1 MTSTFLN
8 TPKEAAMDYQTT
20 LHEVIKKKLIA
31 VEGPLEFGNGGSGTR
46 KLYYLK
52 RLEDNLVVP
61 MSGSVRAMYERGGG
75 SELDGKMCSIRSSS
89 AMTFNLLGNGPVRI
103 SSGKHAGSYELAY
116 EYQLPT
122 LRNSPHPANLD
133 AYLKSEGENI
143 YCEMKM
149 LEWLGT
155 PHHVLSPN
163 YLETTRYLVPC
174 EDAESFITMFR
185 KLACISVTG
194 KDCKPERLSDGR
206 YDSLQMA
213 KHLLAIYGKLAN
225 DATYS
230 PSKVTLLNCVWE
242 FTNPSALGGYM
253 PKYLK
258 MKAEEHEGFERFARL
273 AEEHVAPLFE
283 AKGTSLSIEYMTT
296 VELMEA
302 IEYEPCHRAKLE
314 RYIV

>member
-1 MTSTFLN
+1 
-8 TPKEAAMDYQTT
+8 MDYLTT
-20 LHEVIKKKLIA
+20 LHEVIKKRFIA

-103 SSGKHAGSYELAY
+103 SSGKHVGSYELAY

-122 LRNSPHPANLD
+122 LRNNPHPANLD
-133 AYLKSEGENI
+133 AYLKGEGEDV

-155 PHHVLSPN
+155 PRHTLRSN
-163 YLETTRYLVPC
+163 YLETIHYLVPR
-174 EDAESFITMFR
+174 EDAERFVAMFQ
-185 KLACISVTG
+185 KLACICVVG
-194 KDCKPERLSDGR
+194 RGRKHERLSDGR
-206 YDSLQMA
+206 YDSLQMT
-213 KHLLAIYGKLAN
+213 KHLLAIYGKLVN
-225 DATYS
+225 DATYR
-230 PSKVTLLNCVWE
+230 PGKVTLLNCVWE
-242 FTNPSALGGYM
+242 FTDPSVLGGYM
-253 PKYLK
+253 EKYLK
-258 MKAEEHEGFERFARL
+258 METEEHKGFESFAKL
-273 AEEHVAPLFE
+273 AEEYIAPLFE
-283 AKGTSLSIEYMTT
+283 ARGTSLSIEYMTAA
-296 VELMEA
+296 ELMEVV
-302 IEYEPCHRAKLE
+302 EYEPCHRAKLE